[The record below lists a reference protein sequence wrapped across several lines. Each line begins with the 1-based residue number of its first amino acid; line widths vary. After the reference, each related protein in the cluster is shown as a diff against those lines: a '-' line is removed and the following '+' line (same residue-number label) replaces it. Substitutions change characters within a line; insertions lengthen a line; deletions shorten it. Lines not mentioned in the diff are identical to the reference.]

1 MKDFNYSIERVRL
14 AVAALKKGRGVVVSD
29 DESRENEGDLFFPAE
44 SVTPEQMA
52 LLIRDCSG
60 IVCLSI
66 TGEKAEE
73 LKLPYM
79 VDNNT
84 SKNHTAFTVTI
95 EAAEGVTTGVS
106 ASDRVT
112 TIKAAVADNAKPED
126 LSRPG
131 HVFPLVAKDGGVL
144 ERPGHTEA
152 GVDLM
157 KLAGLK
163 PAAVLCELTNPD
175 GTMSKGDEVKAY
187 AAKHDFPFL
196 TVEDIINYIK
206 SENLIKPA

>member
-1 MKDFNYSIERVRL
+1 MKDLKRSVERVKD
-14 AVAALKKGRGVVVSD
+14 AIQALKAGEGVVVSD
-29 DESRENEGDLFFPAE
+29 DESRENEGDLIYPAE
-44 SVTPEQMA
+44 SVSVEQMA
-52 LLIRDCSG
+52 LLIRECSG

-66 TGEKAEE
+66 TEDRAEQLE
-73 LKLPYM
+73 LPYM

-84 SKNHTAFTVTI
+84 SKNCTAFTVTI

-112 TIKAAVADNAKPED
+112 TIKTAVADGAKPEH

-131 HVFPLVAKDGGVL
+131 HVFPLIAKPGGVV

-175 GTMSKGDEVKAY
+175 GTMTKGDEVRAF
-187 AAKHDFPFL
+187 AEKHNYPFL
-196 TVEDIINYIK
+196 TVEDIVSYIK
-206 SENLIKPA
+206 AEKLNRPA